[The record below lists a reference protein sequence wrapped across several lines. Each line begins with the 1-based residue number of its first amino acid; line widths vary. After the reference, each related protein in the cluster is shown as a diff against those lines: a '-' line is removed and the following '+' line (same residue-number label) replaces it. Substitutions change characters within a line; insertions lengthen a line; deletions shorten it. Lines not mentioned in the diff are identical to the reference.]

1 MSNEIHRYRR
11 FEGWDYT
18 KGASLFI
25 TIVTEPRRALFGEVK
40 NGKVILSPLG
50 ERVSDALNA
59 IPRLNPAIR
68 LFGRVVM
75 PDHIHF
81 NCSIEA
87 GLSEPLLVLGNAI
100 RRFKNYTTKEWKL
113 AERSSAIKSQCQDL
127 AIKSPCQYPAIKSP
141 DPPSAIKSPCQ
152 DLAIKSPDQA
162 VLGQASKL
170 WQQGYHDYILLS
182 REMIDATERYI
193 AYNPLKWDLMYGEGD
208 ALHIFEP
215 VVSPRLDAADWWKG
229 VGNIALLA
237 PQEKLVSLRVSRK
250 VTADRQI
257 AELLNR
263 MQSAVEKG
271 YVIVSGFISLGERAV
286 LDMLCQH
293 SKARFI
299 RILPSSI
306 PNAKYKPESRYLAP
320 FNEGRYLE
328 LAKGNNDGDFNRSA
342 CLNLNEE
349 IIEIATAASIG
360 LAIYWKDTGPEI
372 VRRTAVCG
380 G

>member
-1 MSNEIHRYRR
+1 M
-11 FEGWDYT
+11 
-18 KGASLFI
+18 
-25 TIVTEPRRALFGEVK
+25 TEPRRALFGEVED
-40 NGKVILSPLG
+40 GKVILSPLG

-113 AERSSAIKSQCQDL
+113 AERSSAIKS
-127 AIKSPCQYPAIKSP
+127 
-141 DPPSAIKSPCQ
+141 
-152 DLAIKSPDQA
+152 PDQA

-193 AYNPLKWDLMYGEGD
+193 AYNPLKWDLMYGSEN
-208 ALHIFEP
+208 ALQVFEP

-229 VGNIALLA
+229 VGNVALLA
-237 PQEKLVSLRVSRK
+237 PQERLVSLRVSRK

-271 YVIVSGFISLGERAV
+271 YVVVSGFISLGERSV

-349 IIEIATAASIG
+349 IIEIATAASSG
-360 LAIYWKDTGPEI
+360 LAIYWKENGAEI
-372 VRRTAVCG
+372 LRRNIN
-380 G
+380 